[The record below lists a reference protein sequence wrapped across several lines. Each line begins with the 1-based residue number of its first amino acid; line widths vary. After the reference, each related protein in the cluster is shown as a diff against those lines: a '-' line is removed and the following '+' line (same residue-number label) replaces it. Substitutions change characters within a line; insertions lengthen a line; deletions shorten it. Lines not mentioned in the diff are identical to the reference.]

1 MDPKVIVSLTTHDL
15 RLTNGTVERVIKN
28 IIDGTFKELRVVLTL
43 YKDDESLIPASLRKM
58 IDDGSIELIVSD
70 INLRPHLKY
79 FYAMQKY
86 RNLPVIT
93 IDDDILYPDDMVEKL
108 YKKWTENP
116 RYIIARRSF
125 PIVTTYYGELTRY
138 ATWMAQG
145 LIKSEAPLMAAF
157 PTGVGGILYPP
168 DCLQLS
174 DADIPEI
181 NTILTDDDF
190 YLKAIEVRKGIRTI
204 TIEHNEADLYKK
216 NLDDPVTQSIA
227 LFNQNAFGGSDRS
240 ICQYYKEFLTANI
253 METRS
258 IIDREN
264 ADFIVSVTSFGIRM
278 NKMLPIVLL
287 SLSRQTIQNFKV
299 VLTLNTE
306 DFWKIEDPYLKW
318 LIQNEKI
325 EVLLTE
331 DHLKCHLKYI
341 CTMKENPD
349 MPIVTIDDDTI
360 LHNTALEELWNGYK
374 NGDPNTVYARQVF
387 EFRGFG
393 KTIIGSRIVLGN
405 EDASHKFVAEG
416 FCGILYPPKVF
427 GSFYDDLNEQKK
439 IKELITDDD
448 IYLKGLEIR
457 KGVKV
462 KCVRTNTAH
471 MIVQLDLGTEL
482 EKTSLHEQYNSDQ
495 QRMKNFERIRDEL
508 SNC

>member
-28 IIDGTFKELRVVLTL
+28 ILDGTFKDLRVVLTL

-108 YKKWTENP
+108 YKRWTENP

-227 LFNQNAFGGSDRS
+227 LFNQNAIGGSDKSILKYRS
-240 ICQYYKEFLTANI
+240 DFIEASKHNVELPIISLTSWKG
-253 METRS
+253 R
-258 IIDREN
+258 IDRVYLTILSILTN
-264 ADFIVSVTSFGIRM
+264 CPGF
-278 NKMLPIVLL
+278 KIVLVL
-287 SLSRQTIQNFKV
+287 SEEEFPRREEELPKELKDAAFLPVNTIADIALRQDIDLVISQIPEYYTSIGMVRDAICESDVVTGRLSRDLKFDKADMPESE
-299 VLTLNTE
+299 TE
-306 DFWKIEDPYLKW
+306 NIIAKIED
-318 LIQNEKI
+318 IEEKLELHQI
-325 EVLLTE
+325 IKNHMVLM
-331 DHLKCHLKYI
+331 Y
-341 CTMKENPD
+341 
-349 MPIVTIDDDTI
+349 
-360 LHNTALEELWNGYK
+360 
-374 NGDPNTVYARQVF
+374 
-387 EFRGFG
+387 
-393 KTIIGSRIVLGN
+393 
-405 EDASHKFVAEG
+405 
-416 FCGILYPPKVF
+416 
-427 GSFYDDLNEQKK
+427 
-439 IKELITDDD
+439 
-448 IYLKGLEIR
+448 
-457 KGVKV
+457 
-462 KCVRTNTAH
+462 
-471 MIVQLDLGTEL
+471 
-482 EKTSLHEQYNSDQ
+482 
-495 QRMKNFERIRDEL
+495 
-508 SNC
+508 

>member
-28 IIDGTFKELRVVLTL
+28 ILDGTFTELRLVLTL

-181 NTILTDDDF
+181 STILTDDDF

-227 LFNQNAFGGSDRS
+227 LFNQNAIGGSDKSILKYRS
-240 ICQYYKEFLTANI
+240 DFIEATKHNIELPIISLTSWKG
-253 METRS
+253 R
-258 IIDREN
+258 IDRVYLTILSILTN
-264 ADFIVSVTSFGIRM
+264 CPGF
-278 NKMLPIVLL
+278 KIVLVL
-287 SLSRQTIQNFKV
+287 SEEEFPNKESELPKELIGMTNRGYIEILWVKRN
-299 VLTLNTE
+299 
-306 DFWKIEDPYLKW
+306 WKSYKKFLFTS
-318 LIQNEKI
+318 EKY
-325 EVLLTE
+325 
-331 DHLKCHLKYI
+331 KYS
-341 CTMKENPD
+341 
-349 MPIVTIDDDTI
+349 PIISSDDDCLYDTNFALALYNEWQKRQDTVIRYSWADGSYRHAVSGPWTI
-360 LHNTALEELWNGYK
+360 YPPFERLGRYALEEL
-374 NGDPNTVYARQVF
+374 
-387 EFRGFG
+387 
-393 KTIIGSRIVLGN
+393 KTLPDNYIEESLDDDFYCYIIGKYHIKFDHLNNFGFLKFHSQDKIAVM
-405 EDASHKFVAEG
+405 HKN
-416 FCGILYPPKVF
+416 YTWKDPK
-427 GSFYDDLNEQKK
+427 
-439 IKELITDDD
+439 
-448 IYLKGLEIR
+448 
-457 KGVKV
+457 
-462 KCVRTNTAH
+462 
-471 MIVQLDLGTEL
+471 
-482 EKTSLHEQYNSDQ
+482 
-495 QRMKNFERIRDEL
+495 
-508 SNC
+508 